1 MKAADLSA
9 TDENRLCEL
18 QARLG
23 VRFKDPL
30 LLEKALTHRSAA
42 ADFPQHSNE
51 RLEFLGDSI
60 VGLVVCELLFRQF
73 PHHNEGE
80 LAKSKAFIVSENSL
94 ANAAQEIGLQ
104 EFVLM
109 SAGESSSGGR
119 LRRSILSDVF
129 EAVIGAI
136 YLDNGIPTARRVVM
150 QSYEENRN
158 FTSNADQH
166 RGDYKSS
173 LQERTQALF
182 RLAPLYRV
190 IGEIGEEHDKT
201 FTVEA
206 VLREDVIGSGNGKTK
221 KEAEQSAAHDALVHL
236 PSHIEIAPN

>member
-1 MKAADLSA
+1 VSITGD
-9 TDENRLCEL
+9 DNRLSEL
-18 QARLG
+18 QTRLG
-23 VRFKDPL
+23 VCFKDPSL
-30 LLEKALTHRSAA
+30 LLMALTHRSAA
-42 ADFPQHSNE
+42 ADCPQHSNE

-60 VGLVVCELLFRQF
+60 VGLVVCEHLFRQF
-73 PHHNEGE
+73 PNHNEGE

-94 ANAAQEIGLQ
+94 ASAASEMGLQ

-109 SAGESSSGGR
+109 SSGESSSGGR

-129 EAVIGAI
+129 EALIGAI
-136 YLDNGIPTARRVVM
+136 YLDSGISTARRVVRKALKTM
-150 QSYEENRN
+150 ILQAA
-158 FTSNADQH
+158 ADQH

-190 IGEIGEEHDKT
+190 VGEVGEEHDKT
-201 FTVEA
+201 FAVEA

-221 KEAEQSAAHDALVHL
+221 KEAEQSAAHDALLHL
-236 PSHIEIAPN
+236 PVEINGTHGC